1 MIVNKASSP
10 ALPRDAAT
18 VVVLREAASG
28 LQVLLLQRA
37 ERGDHNSGAWVF
49 PGGLVDA
56 ADRAHG
62 EGAYRHAALRECF
75 EECGILLA
83 RDAAGA
89 WPSWDAAQRAALAA
103 LRPQVA
109 AGQLAIEA
117 VCSRFGVQPAWESL
131 HFIAHWLTP
140 MGRAKR
146 FDTRFFVTV
155 VPAAEQALHDAGET
169 TDHVWM
175 TVAEALSP
183 DHARRLMTPTRATL
197 ETLQP
202 FESAAA
208 LQAWAA
214 QPRQVPCILPR
225 LALDAGGLRPVLP
238 GESAHDEITLLDPE
252 GHCQAWCALRPGVS
266 VALSPRLTR
275 LTGEDGRHRYLLD
288 GNEVDDAMPL
298 LVAGERIVIEGDA
311 GTLPDALL
319 AQADW
324 IAPRRGFVRR
334 VSRTT

>member
-1 MIVNKASSP
+1 MMVNKTPSP

-18 VVVLREAASG
+18 VVVLREAAAG

-56 ADRAHG
+56 ADRVHG
-62 EGAYRHAALRECF
+62 EGAFRHAALRECF

-89 WPSWDAAQRAALAA
+89 WPAWDDAQRAELAA
-103 LRPQVA
+103 LRPRVA
-109 AGQLAIEA
+109 AGQVAIEA
-117 VCSRFGVQPAWESL
+117 VCSRFGVRPAWESL

-175 TVAEALSP
+175 PVAEALSP

-197 ETLQP
+197 EALRP
-202 FESAAA
+202 FDSAAA

-225 LALDAGGLRPVLP
+225 LALAAGGLRPVLP
-238 GESAHDEITLLDPE
+238 GEPAHDEIALLDPH
-252 GHCQAWCALRPGVS
+252 GHCQAWCELRPGVA

-275 LTGEDGRHRYLLD
+275 ITGEDGRHRYVLD
-288 GNEVDDAMPL
+288 GDEVDGAAPV
-298 LVAGERIVIEGDA
+298 LVAGDRIVIEGDA
-311 GTLPDALL
+311 GTIPDALL

-334 VSRTT
+334 VNRTI